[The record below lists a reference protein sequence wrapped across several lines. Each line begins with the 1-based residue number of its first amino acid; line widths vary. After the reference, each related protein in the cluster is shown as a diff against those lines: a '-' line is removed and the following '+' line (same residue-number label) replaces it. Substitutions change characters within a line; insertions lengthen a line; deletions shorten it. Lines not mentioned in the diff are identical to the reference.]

1 MTPSE
6 KNRGNAVEAGH
17 LQRASIDDYAT
28 VEATCAG
35 VPVYAFGYTYV
46 YGQSPD
52 LDPGVVLQRGNDRP
66 WTKIKPKKSWEISNS
81 KLGSTPAREPKT
93 AANDDQPL
101 LCVHLIDGDAGTVW
115 CSRGQV
121 QPTVEPVWIR
131 IDLPV
136 ESRISAVTLVPHE
149 TGLGPSEDNTLAGM
163 DGVRAGQAFPKSL
176 TIRVSRDAWH
186 WETVY
191 ENRNLASP
199 LEMTPQVFRFEPRL
213 VKQVWIVAEDVPR
226 VLNLGHCMSIAQVE
240 VRDESGADLALISRG
255 AAVTVSSTHTGY
267 GMDRFTQDML
277 WPIQYDLGYKWARVG
292 YDMGVFLWSYVERE
306 KGRLEVD
313 PRADE
318 AVSEAVQNGLNII
331 MCLDKGNW
339 LYAPQP
345 KKKDRTRDL
354 METYYDRPPEP
365 IVDPAYLQG
374 YLNYVRYMV
383 RHFKDRIRYFEI
395 MNEWCLSVEQYCE
408 LAKATIP
415 VIREEYPEARVL
427 AMSPGGFDRDF
438 IISYLKQGLGP
449 LIDVI
454 PWHPFYQADPLDPAF
469 DRYASD
475 VREFKKVCE
484 SYGFRGEYMATEWT
498 WSAPYPPT
506 IEVWTDGNPRV
517 VISEMMKAKYAAQ
530 LTIKHVGL
538 DMVSLWNETFQTQ
551 IPQWSIGLL
560 RNTFTADPLP
570 PTQPEPVYYVQRT
583 LSTALEDVS
592 PIDLTVELG
601 ALAARCEVWAFVRG
615 NGERL
620 VAIWLKGRA

>member
-1 MTPSE
+1 MTLAERSL
-6 KNRGNAVEAGH
+6 GNAAKAACTD
-17 LQRASIDDYAT
+17 RARIEDYAT

-35 VPVYAFGYTYV
+35 APIYAFGYTYV

-66 WTKIKPKKSWEISNS
+66 WTKIRPKKSWEISNN

-93 AANDDQPL
+93 AANDQQPFL
-101 LCVHLIDGDAGTVW
+101 GVHLIDGDSKTVW
-115 CSRGQV
+115 CSRAQV

-136 ESRISAVTLVPHE
+136 ESRVNAVVLVPHPD
-149 TGLGPSEDNTLAGM
+149 GLGTPDEDNVL
-163 DGVRAGQAFPKSL
+163 GVDEQAIGQAFPRQL
-176 TIRVSRDAWH
+176 TIKVSRDAWH

-191 ENRNLASP
+191 ENLNLAP
-199 LEMTPQVFRFEPRL
+199 PVKMQPQIFNFDVRL
-213 VKQVWIVAEDVPR
+213 AKQVWIIADDAPK
-226 VLNLGHCMSIAQVE
+226 VLSMGHCMSIAQVE
-240 VRDESGADLALISRG
+240 VRDEARENLALISRG
-255 AAVTVSSTHTGY
+255 AAVTVSSTHTGG

-277 WPIQYDLGYKWARVG
+277 WPIQYDLGYKWTRVG
-292 YDMGVFLWSYVERE
+292 YDWGVFVWRCVEQE
-306 KGRLEVD
+306 KGHLQVD

-318 AVSEAVQNGLNII
+318 AISEAVRNGITVI

-339 LYAPQP
+339 LYDPRPENHGRA
-345 KKKDRTRDL
+345 RDPVGPW
-354 METYYDRPPEP
+354 PPEP
-365 IVDPAYLQG
+365 TIDPAYLQG

-383 RHFKDRIRYFEI
+383 RRFKDRVRYFEI
-395 MNEWCLSVEQYCE
+395 WNEWHTAPVEQYCE
-408 LAKATIP
+408 LAKAAIP
-415 VIREEYPEARVL
+415 VIREEHPDARIL
-427 AMSPGGFDRDF
+427 AVSQGGFNRDF

-469 DRYASD
+469 DRYADD

-506 IEVWTDGNPRV
+506 IYVDNEPRI

-551 IPQWSIGLL
+551 GLQWSIGLL

-583 LSTALEDVS
+583 LSTVLEDVS